1 MMVMEKLMAKKNGF
15 FNKLIVGTEKTED
28 YVKGTLP
35 TNRWE
40 LFWDVFKGNVVK
52 LIGLNVLIILMF
64 VAVFAIIIFK
74 NAYISSAG
82 QIQNFNQPFGTGYPA
97 VPEFVGMDAQINL
110 MANMQFLRFLPLAM
124 PIVALGLAGG
134 AYILRNMVWGEGVF
148 IASDFIRGIKKN
160 YVVCFLTAVIYSL
173 IFVFLSILSDYANV
187 LKQSNPNIAWLF
199 TVSQVFIWAFI
210 VFFLIMAI
218 YMVTMGVTYELK
230 FFALVKNAFLLT
242 IGLFPGNV
250 IILVASFLPF
260 VFMLFGGIISFI
272 GIFVMILLSFSL
284 TFLIWTVYTQW
295 VFDKHINV
303 NLPKQYR
310 NRGVYEKQTATNKEE
325 LEKYK
330 RTKKFSD
337 LTSRPIKPIDDDIVI
352 DELPQSFRRE
362 DIERLNKQKEV
373 MRKDVDD
380 YVAEHYNDEQY
391 VEARKALAQQQ
402 SKLDAEENERML
414 EMTRME
420 LEGKKVKKNKKGK
433 KKKK

>member
-1 MMVMEKLMAKKNGF
+1 MAKKNGF

-52 LIGLNVLIILMF
+52 LIGANVLIILMF
-64 VAVFAIIIFK
+64 AVVFAIDIFR

-97 VPEFVGMDAQINL
+97 VPEFVGMDSQITL
-110 MANMQFLRFLPLAM
+110 MANMQFLRYLPLAM

-134 AYILRNMVWGEGVF
+134 AYIMRNLVWGEGVF
-148 IASDFIRGIKKN
+148 VASDFIRGIKKN
-160 YVVCFLTAVIYSL
+160 YVVCFLTAVLYSIIFIFL
-173 IFVFLSILSDYANV
+173 IILSSYADI
-187 LKQSNPNIAWLF
+187 LKESNPNLAWLF
-199 TVSQVFIWAFI
+199 TLSQVFIWAFI
-210 VFFLIMAI
+210 VFFGIMAI
-218 YMVTMGVTYELK
+218 YMVTMGVTYDLK
-230 FFALVKNAFLLT
+230 FFALLKNAFLLT
-242 IGLFPGNV
+242 LGLFPGNI
-250 IILVASFLPF
+250 IILVVSFLPF
-260 VFMLFGGIISFI
+260 VLMLFGGIISFI
-272 GIFVMILLSFSL
+272 GIFVMILLSFSM
-284 TFLIWTVYTQW
+284 TFLIWTVYAQW

-330 RTKKFSD
+330 RVKKYSD

-352 DELPQSFRRE
+352 DELPTSFRRE
-362 DIERLNKQKEV
+362 DIERLNQQKEV

-391 VEARKALAQQQ
+391 VEARKALAEEQ
-402 SKLDAEENERML
+402 KVFDAEENERLL
-414 EMTRME
+414 EITRRE
-420 LEGKKVKKNKKGK
+420 LEGKKAKKNKSGK

>member
-1 MMVMEKLMAKKNGF
+1 
-15 FNKLIVGTEKTED
+15 
-28 YVKGTLP
+28 
-35 TNRWE
+35 
-40 LFWDVFKGNVVK
+40 
-52 LIGLNVLIILMF
+52 
-64 VAVFAIIIFK
+64 
-74 NAYISSAG
+74 
-82 QIQNFNQPFGTGYPA
+82 
-97 VPEFVGMDAQINL
+97 
-110 MANMQFLRFLPLAM
+110 
-124 PIVALGLAGG
+124 
-134 AYILRNMVWGEGVF
+134 
-148 IASDFIRGIKKN
+148 
-160 YVVCFLTAVIYSL
+160 
-173 IFVFLSILSDYANV
+173 
-187 LKQSNPNIAWLF
+187 
-199 TVSQVFIWAFI
+199 
-210 VFFLIMAI
+210 
-218 YMVTMGVTYELK
+218 
-230 FFALVKNAFLLT
+230 
-242 IGLFPGNV
+242 
-250 IILVASFLPF
+250 
-260 VFMLFGGIISFI
+260 
-272 GIFVMILLSFSL
+272 MILLSFSL